1 MFAERAGSIIIAASL
16 WGVMNRSL
24 HPGVKIG
31 PYEIHSLVGEGGLGE
46 VWKASDPASGR
57 HAALRV
63 LPNPPSAD
71 PHRFDRF
78 ERDVRV
84 LTSLNHP
91 NIATIYGVFE
101 ADAVRALAFE
111 WIEGVVLAERLTHGA
126 LPVDAALTVAAQ
138 IADALVAAHEHG
150 VIHGDVKPT
159 NIKLSA
165 EGLVKV
171 LDFGLAEIFEPEPAP
186 SADATPAA
194 SARQRGVILGT
205 AAYMSPE
212 QVHGAPADPRADVWA
227 FGCVLFEMLTG
238 KSPFTG
244 DDLTETMTSIVSV
257 EPEWALLPSTTPSS
271 AALVLRRCLE
281 KDVRA
286 RSQNLIDIS
295 ASIREEISE
304 SGAFEALLRMASLE
318 RISDATRGSALT
330 DADRVGGLKIDLPGL
345 KRWARGLV
353 PRGTDLHVD
362 DIVEDAVR
370 TAARRPSFEVSHRGA
385 LEAYLRQSVRTRI
398 QDELRRAMRTK
409 ESRPEESFSEDI
421 LMRRE
426 HPGERSTPTKTTRAQ
441 QFIEFIRRK
450 KNPPR
455 V

>member
-1 MFAERAGSIIIAASL
+1 MSRT
-16 WGVMNRSL
+16 L
-24 HPGVKIG
+24 HPGVRFG

-46 VWKASDPASGR
+46 VWKASDRASGR

-78 ERDVRV
+78 ERDVHL

-91 NIATIYGVFE
+91 NIATIHGVFE
-101 ADAVRALAFE
+101 ADGVRALAFD
-111 WIEGVVLAERLTHGA
+111 WIDGVVLAERITHGA
-126 LPVDAALTVAAQ
+126 FPVDEALPVAVQ
-138 IADALVAAHEHG
+138 IADALGAAHKHG
-150 VIHGDVKPT
+150 VIHGDVRPS

-165 EGLVKV
+165 EGLAKV
-171 LDFGLAEIFEPEPAP
+171 LDFGLAEIFEPESAP
-186 SADATPAA
+186 SAAAALAA

-212 QVHGAPADPRADVWA
+212 QVHGAPVDPRADVWA

-257 EPEWALLPSTTPSS
+257 EPEWALLPSTVPSW

-281 KDVRA
+281 KDARA
-286 RSQNLIDIS
+286 RSQNLTDIS
-295 ASIREEISE
+295 ASIREGISE
-304 SGAFEALLRMASLE
+304 AGADEAFLRMPSLK
-318 RISDATRGSALT
+318 RISDAKRGSALAGAYR
-330 DADRVGGLKIDLPGL
+330 DEIDLPGL
-345 KRWARGLV
+345 KRWARTLV
-353 PRGTDLHVD
+353 PRGADLHID
-362 DIVEDAVR
+362 DIVNDVVR
-370 TAARRPSFEVSHRGA
+370 TGGKPLRFEPHRRESLRE
-385 LEAYLRQSVRTRI
+385 YLRRAVFTRI
-398 QDELRRAMRTK
+398 QDELRRPMRTT
-409 ESRPEESFSEDI
+409 EPRPEGPPEGI
-421 LMRRE
+421 LIRRE
-426 HPGERSTPTKTTRAQ
+426 HQGERSTPTKTTRAQ
-441 QFIEFIRRK
+441 QFIDFIRRK